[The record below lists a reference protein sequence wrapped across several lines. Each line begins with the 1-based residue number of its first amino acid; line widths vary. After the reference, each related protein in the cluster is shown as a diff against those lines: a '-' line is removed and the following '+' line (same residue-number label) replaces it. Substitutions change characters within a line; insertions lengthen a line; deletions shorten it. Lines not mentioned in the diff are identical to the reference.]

1 MVRVR
6 SNQSAQV
13 VLWTLCALLLTTAHA
28 WAQGSTTGSIRGTV
42 QDSSGG
48 VLPGATVTL
57 TNTGTKAMQNAV
69 SDGRGQFILGG
80 IFPGTY
86 DMKVELSGFKSYEQK
101 AIAISPTDNRGIDVK
116 LEVGAQSETV
126 TVTSQA
132 EIIQTETGARE
143 GLITAKQIDNL
154 SIIGRSALEL
164 MRILPGV
171 VTEFNVGESVSFGGG
186 GNNTQG
192 YTVNGIRASSNT
204 VSLDGSSL
212 IDIGSNNGVIV
223 SLNTDMVQEV
233 KVQSSNFAAEY
244 GTGGLNVSG
253 VTKSG
258 TSKFHGTLYDY
269 WRDHKF
275 AANDASNVTAG
286 TAKPKSTYQYPGG
299 NIGGP
304 IIVRRQLHE
313 EPGPAVLLRRV
324 RGAAAA
330 GRLRVA
336 LHTDVFGRHEERR
349 LQRAAGQPWLQ
360 PEQHPAAAHPAGLS
374 RTPAQNA
381 PNNDMRPYMTA
392 TGRYFASL
400 YPRANYVDPAN
411 LYNYVYSQLEPTNR
425 HDFKGRFDWTISN
438 STRAYVRIANEGE
451 TVESSRGVWWAPAD
465 VVALPTP
472 NVGEN
477 KGRSYAGNIVS
488 VLSPTMTNE
497 VLVSF
502 SRLTL
507 DNHFKDPNLLK
518 QGAGGITFRGIFPA
532 AISSPYLP
540 TDLLHGWGGSGQV
553 GQLWAKANDMFAHN
567 DALQFSNKLTKL
579 AGSHGLKFG
588 VSIERGQKQQNFQN
602 IEAGQ
607 LWFGTDNTTGTGNSG
622 ADMLVGR
629 VGQFTQGT
637 ARNGNPAPG
646 QPCRQVAVLELRRLR
661 AGRLEAALEPDAR
674 VRCPLRILD
683 QQQGAERPR
692 RLFHAGPLQPERGIV
707 PGPRDLPAPERRLLR
722 LHRLRAGGH
731 PRQPL
736 AVRAAARQRRVGHR
750 RRGQQRAP
758 RRLRHVLQPEHGQRR
773 IRQHAAH
780 AAELVPGGDGFLGRR
795 RLRWRRRSDL
805 RHDQRGDVRQ
815 PHRQHR
821 HQLADAGFVH
831 VAEDAQLQH
840 LLRAPHP
847 VESGRRGCVRRDPGS
862 RPRQPE
868 QRQRHAVWRDGHR
881 NVQRRRHDR
890 AGEPRVGRERRR
902 QPGGVPALQRAEP
915 ASRST
920 TSEASRTTTRCR

>member
-1 MVRVR
+1 
-6 SNQSAQV
+6 
-13 VLWTLCALLLTTAHA
+13 
-28 WAQGSTTGSIRGTV
+28 
-42 QDSSGG
+42 
-48 VLPGATVTL
+48 
-57 TNTGTKAMQNAV
+57 
-69 SDGRGQFILGG
+69 
-80 IFPGTY
+80 
-86 DMKVELSGFKSYEQK
+86 MKVELSGFKSYEQK

-304 IIVRRQLHE
+304 ITFGDSYTKNRDRLFFFVAFEGQRQQVDSGSHFTRTYTDAMKNGDFSE
-313 EPGPAVLLRRV
+313 LLAN
-324 RGAAAA
+324 RGSNLNSIPQLRIPQGFPNA
-330 GRLRVA
+330 GA
-336 LHTDVFGRHEERR
+336 
-349 LQRAAGQPWLQ
+349 
-360 PEQHPAAAHPAGLS
+360 
-374 RTPAQNA
+374 NA

-400 YPRANYVDPAN
+400 YPQANYVDPAN

-502 SRLTL
+502 SRLKL
-507 DNHFKDPNLLK
+507 DNHFKDPNLLN
-518 QGAGGITFRGIFPA
+518 QGAGGITFRGIFPSA
-532 AISSPYLP
+532 VSSPYLP
-540 TDLLHGWGGSGQV
+540 TDLLHGWGGNGQV

-588 VSIERGQKQQNFQN
+588 VSIERGQKQQNFEN
-602 IEAGQ
+602 KEAGEV
-607 LWFGTDNTTGTGNSG
+607 WFGS
-622 ADMLVGR
+622 
-629 VGQFTQGT
+629 
-637 ARNGNPAPG
+637 
-646 QPCRQVAVLELRRLR
+646 RQHHRHRQLRRR
-661 AGRLEAALEPDAR
+661 HAR
-674 VRCPLRILD
+674 
-683 QQQGAERPR
+683 RPR
-692 RLFHAGPLQPERGIV
+692 RPVHAGNRP
-707 PGPRDLPAPERRLLR
+707 
-722 LHRLRAGGH
+722 
-731 PRQPL
+731 
-736 AVRAAARQRRVGHR
+736 QR
-750 RRGQQRAP
+750 
-758 RRLRHVLQPEHGQRR
+758 
-773 IRQHAAH
+773 
-780 AAELVPGGDGFLGRR
+780 
-795 RLRWRRRSDL
+795 
-805 RHDQRGDVRQ
+805 
-815 PHRQHR
+815 
-821 HQLADAGFVH
+821 
-831 VAEDAQLQH
+831 
-840 LLRAPHP
+840 
-847 VESGRRGCVRRDPGS
+847 
-862 RPRQPE
+862 
-868 QRQRHAVWRDGHR
+868 
-881 NVQRRRHDR
+881 
-890 AGEPRVGRERRR
+890 
-902 QPGGVPALQRAEP
+902 
-915 ASRST
+915 
-920 TSEASRTTTRCR
+920 